1 VETESRLNCPV
12 VCLTNGQIAFCQ
24 ENTHP
29 VAEVLGDLDVWQT
42 VLHEQSGLLVDV
54 ADLYPNS

>member
-1 VETESRLNCPV
+1 VETESRLNYSV
-12 VCLTNGQIAFCQ
+12 VCLADGQIAFCQ

-29 VAEVLGDLDVWQT
+29 VTEVLGDLDVWQT
-42 VLHEQSGLLVDV
+42 VLHEQSRLLVDV